1 MSLSLIFPE
10 NFICFLGDFKTQ
22 KFPSGIIWP
31 LEHPPDRVLYH
42 FRISL
47 SDPYWH
53 IFYVLSSVFY
63 CDMLF
68 WRRYKKSIQQRN
80 KELLKTCTHISFFK
94 WQNSKCTFFIGN
106 NSCKF
111 LMGYMFNGYWF
122 VFFVGLEYLARKN
135 ILYTYV
141 LIWPFTFSI

>member
-42 FRISL
+42 CRISL

-68 WRRYKKSIQQRN
+68 WRRYKKKRIQQRN
-80 KELLKTCTHISFFK
+80 KELLKTYTHISFFK
-94 WQNSKCTFFIGN
+94 WQNSKCTFLLVTTVANFWWGTRNMVIVLTYHGA
-106 NSCKF
+106 
-111 LMGYMFNGYWF
+111 L
-122 VFFVGLEYLARKN
+122 L
-135 ILYTYV
+135 IL
-141 LIWPFTFSI
+141 FA